1 MYVEYVRNL
10 LHNFCQVVQQR
21 RSGEVVF
28 ISDIRHLHYII
39 HDYNVEKIVKIGQ
52 QKSRILQ
59 K

>member
-10 LHNFCQVVQQR
+10 RHNFCQVVQQR

-52 QKSRILQ
+52 QK
-59 K
+59 